1 MTKYYLHD
9 GVRQSGPFS
18 VDELKEKKISSE
30 ARVWTEG
37 MSGWKMAGEVEDL
50 EPLFAGMPPPF
61 EAQDAKHAPLF
72 GPESMEAAKKYMDDA
87 RKYMDDG
94 RKKLSRWY
102 GTIGGIAAVLLL
114 LLIIWNGRQTA
125 LILSSIKDEKASK
138 REMRD
143 SWPTS
148 LKVDVEQSGGKLN
161 VTFINNSNFLM
172 NEMKASIS
180 YMGSNG
186 AINRASVV
194 AGYNVPPHGT
204 ASAQLAD
211 GSYSNEKVTIQ
222 LKGATSA
229 QAEFR
234 LGENYNSREPGDPY
248 HMH

>member
-72 GPESMEAAKKYMDDA
+72 GPESMEAAKKYMEDA
-87 RKYMDDG
+87 RKYMEDG

-125 LILSSIKDEKASK
+125 LILSSMKDEKTRK
-138 REMRD
+138 KEMRAG
-143 SWPTS
+143 WPSS
-148 LKVDVEQSGGKLN
+148 LTVVPGPQAANNEEEYAPPQ
-161 VTFINNSNFLM
+161 VVFTNNSSFLM
-172 NEMKASIS
+172 NQM
-180 YMGSNG
+180 
-186 AINRASVV
+186 
-194 AGYNVPPHGT
+194 T
-204 ASAQLAD
+204 ASAKFR
-211 GSYSNEKVTIQ
+211 N
-222 LKGATSA
+222 GATRSVTVYNVAPHQTISFSLGSDSYHPVSA
-229 QAEFR
+229 MLTEAVSGDAEF
-234 LGENYNSREPGDPY
+234 LLKDGYDSGEPGDPY